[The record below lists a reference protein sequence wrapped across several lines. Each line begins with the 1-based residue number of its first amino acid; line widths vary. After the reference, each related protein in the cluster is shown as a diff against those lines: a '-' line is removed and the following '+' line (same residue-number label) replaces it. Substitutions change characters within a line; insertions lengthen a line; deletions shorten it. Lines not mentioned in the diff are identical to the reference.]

1 MVKYEIQKHE
11 KSKFIKNVCCILPTN
26 VYNNKKLL
34 TLGLKRLSKNKKDTF
49 FVQQKLRHQY
59 LGVLQKK
66 KIKK

>member
-1 MVKYEIQKHE
+1 MIKLLLLDVVKYEIQKHE

-49 FVQQKLRHQY
+49 FV
-59 LGVLQKK
+59 LQKNFD
-66 KIKK
+66 ISI